1 MQIEVVFSQPGS
13 IGLAAVSHAA
23 IHDLKSLEKV
33 LISGQTLKKNDTK
46 SKCHKSDDLCKMAT
60 RNNLTIKVHSDI
72 FILCDKKKGGK
83 ENVS

>member
-33 LISGQTLKKNDTK
+33 LISDLTLNKKTTQK
-46 SKCHKSDDLCKMAT
+46 ASVI
-60 RNNLTIKVHSDI
+60 NLTTCARWQQGII
-72 FILCDKKKGGK
+72 
-83 ENVS
+83 